1 MRTSH
6 FFLSGRPKPK
16 LLAWLA
22 LFASSLAFAQADPI
36 DYRLVGDIGGA
47 VYSTQSIVL
56 SKSNQTRL
64 LPYAYLDYGRFFAR
78 VDTFGLKTVKL
89 GNGYLELTA
98 RVSQDGW
105 RADTPALAG
114 LTTRKTPIPIGLGTF
129 QKTPYGAFFINGFV
143 DVNKSHGS
151 LFEATYVAEFKLG
164 KFSIYPQLGLD
175 YRSAKYNNYFYGVSS
190 AESSASGF
198 SAFNAGASLAPVIGL
213 GIDVP
218 ISEPWVLNFQFRRQW
233 LDANISS
240 SPIVKSGAQNTG
252 FAALSY
258 RFK

>member
-56 SKSNQTRL
+56 SKSSQTRL

-89 GNGYLELTA
+89 GNGYL
-98 RVSQDGW
+98 
-105 RADTPALAG
+105 
-114 LTTRKTPIPIGLGTF
+114 
-129 QKTPYGAFFINGFV
+129 
-143 DVNKSHGS
+143 
-151 LFEATYVAEFKLG
+151 
-164 KFSIYPQLGLD
+164 
-175 YRSAKYNNYFYGVSS
+175 
-190 AESSASGF
+190 
-198 SAFNAGASLAPVIGL
+198 
-213 GIDVP
+213 
-218 ISEPWVLNFQFRRQW
+218 
-233 LDANISS
+233 
-240 SPIVKSGAQNTG
+240 
-252 FAALSY
+252 
-258 RFK
+258 